1 MTLAE
6 LKAYKDGIT
15 DALLEGYM
23 SDWHDNFYYYKRG
36 YQFGIHLKKEIKEM
50 SEAEELDLIA
60 NLEELKEGK
69 T

>member
-36 YQFGIHLKKEIKEM
+36 YQFGIHLQKEIRE
-50 SEAEELDLIA
+50 I
-60 NLEELKEGK
+60 EELKEENKNYKVGK
-69 T
+69 FPFLAN

>member
-1 MTLAE
+1 
-6 LKAYKDGIT
+6 
-15 DALLEGYM
+15 M

-36 YQFGIHLKKEIKEM
+36 YQFGIHLKKEIKET
-50 SEAEELDLIA
+50 SDAEKLDLIA